1 MSLEREIEN
10 SVKQV
15 LETNTVGKAKQ
26 VLEARSG
33 VKALSIISF
42 LESALPLPIF
52 TDPFLIAAILIDKKN
67 THRLIL
73 ATTIFSVLG
82 GVAAYLMAHFFFEAL
97 SSLAS
102 PAAMAEFN
110 NLVSSSDSNAFVV
123 TLIGAVTPVPYTIT
137 AWVVAVMQGSL
148 LAFVTASIIGRSFRY
163 VIVGYCVYHFGP
175 LAVTYAKR
183 YVGLASVLILILAG
197 LFFWYKM

>member
-1 MSLEREIEN
+1 MQF
-10 SVKQV
+10 KQV
-15 LETNTVGKAKQ
+15 LETNTVSKAKK

-33 VKALSIISF
+33 VKALSLISF
-42 LESALPLPIF
+42 FESSLPLPIF

-82 GVAAYLMAHFFFEAL
+82 GVAAYFMALFFFEAL
-97 SSLAS
+97 SSWAS
-102 PAAMAEFN
+102 PSAMTEFN
-110 NLVSSSDSNAFVV
+110 NLVSSSDSNAFMV

-137 AWVVAVMQGSL
+137 AWVVAVMQGGL

-163 VIVGYCVYHFGP
+163 IIVGYCVYHFGP
-175 LAVTYAKR
+175 LAVSYAKR
-183 YVGLASVLILILAG
+183 YVGLASVLVLILAG
-197 LFFWYKM
+197 IFFWYKM

>member
-1 MSLEREIEN
+1 
-10 SVKQV
+10 
-15 LETNTVGKAKQ
+15 
-26 VLEARSG
+26 
-33 VKALSIISF
+33 
-42 LESALPLPIF
+42 
-52 TDPFLIAAILIDKKN
+52 
-67 THRLIL
+67 
-73 ATTIFSVLG
+73 
-82 GVAAYLMAHFFFEAL
+82 MAHFFFEAL